1 MSDVEAKLAQFLEKA
16 QALVLKDDNVVG
28 QLLRKLGSVQS
39 KVDTAAS
46 DNIDQASF
54 NQLQDEMAALNLD
67 EATKSELLSA
77 IGKVDGGAVNS
88 VSAGQFVDDVFGKL
102 RNLQSS
108 FNASNVDANGV
119 VGELSRIFEQVK
131 TQGKPF
137 LGSLNL
143 NGSNVLDTVQKLIGS
158 QLR

>member
-16 QALVLKDDNVVG
+16 QGLVLKDDNVVG
-28 QLLRKLGSVQS
+28 QFLRKLGSVQS
-39 KVDTAAS
+39 KVDTAAG

-67 EATKSELLSA
+67 EATKSELLGA
-77 IGKVDGGAVNS
+77 IGKVDGGVNS
-88 VSAGQFVDDVFGKL
+88 VSAGQFVDDVFGRL

-108 FNASNVDANGV
+108 FTGSNVDVNTV
-119 VGELSRIFEQVK
+119 VGELSRTIEQAK
-131 TQGKPF
+131 TQIEPF

-143 NGSNVLDTVQKLIGS
+143 NGSNVLDTVQKLLGS
-158 QLR
+158 RLR